1 MEKFFVIF
9 FVLLLGI
16 SPIFPTTTTHFE
28 RYLHVYE
35 DESQVNKPLVIKE
48 LDSDTVNVISQR
60 YKRDLYSTNLD
71 KNLKNWTKVN
81 RQTKL
86 FFPLSVNASK
96 SIAK

>member
-1 MEKFFVIF
+1 MEKFLFTVIF
-9 FVLLLGI
+9 LI
-16 SPIFPTTTTHFE
+16 SINPIFPTTHNSAQ

-48 LDSDTVNVISQR
+48 YDSDIVEVISQR
-60 YKRDLYSTNLD
+60 YKRDLYSSNLD

-86 FFPLSVNASK
+86 FPLISERFQK
-96 SIAK
+96 AK